1 MNLVFRSIGVWKKRI
16 SVSKAKLSCPQFNW
30 LKPPSLFH
38 EKGRNKLTSPW
49 QWYLKRCRNRTN
61 TELVL
66 AVFCIRLL
74 LKIWR
79 NLLKSEEEE
88 KLNECL
94 CRYHLVGEWED
105 ARKGTFNIWTAAHL
119 IRSQER
125 LYSCI
130 TAAVTIYTGL
140 PSFNFPSRNTIC
152 CGTFRER
159 EPLPT
164 LVISCVIAATT
175 GIITEASV
183 SQNRFLF
190 LMIFGFGLA
199 QNMLT
204 FWHLKNMRFVQHPH
218 PGKLNLI
225 DYQTKIL
232 ALAAATSSTHR
243 PFATHHSESNI
254 KSAFDT
260 LEPGLVVGD

>member
-1 MNLVFRSIGVWKKRI
+1 MLWKKRI
-16 SVSKAKLSCPQFNW
+16 SVSKAELSCPQFNW

-38 EKGRNKLTSPW
+38 EKDRTKLTSPW
-49 QWYLKRCRNRTN
+49 QWYLLIKLKRCRTN

-66 AVFCIRLL
+66 AVFCLLLL

-79 NLLKSEEEE
+79 NLLKSEEEQ
-88 KLNECL
+88 KLNG
-94 CRYHLVGEWED
+94 YHLVGEWED

-140 PSFNFPSRNTIC
+140 PSFNFP
-152 CGTFRER
+152 CGTLRFRER

-183 SQNRFLF
+183 SQNRFLL

-218 PGKLNLI
+218 P
-225 DYQTKIL
+225 
-232 ALAAATSSTHR
+232 TST
-243 PFATHHSESNI
+243 I
-254 KSAFDT
+254 W
-260 LEPGLVVGD
+260 

>member
-1 MNLVFRSIGVWKKRI
+1 M
-16 SVSKAKLSCPQFNW
+16 
-30 LKPPSLFH
+30 
-38 EKGRNKLTSPW
+38 
-49 QWYLKRCRNRTN
+49 
-61 TELVL
+61 
-66 AVFCIRLL
+66 FCKRLL

-79 NLLKSEEEE
+79 NLLKSEDEE
-88 KLNECL
+88 KL

-152 CGTFRER
+152 CGTLRFRER

-175 GIITEASV
+175 GIISEASV

-190 LMIFGFGLA
+190 LMIFGFGWA

-243 PFATHHSESNI
+243 PFATHHHSETNF

-260 LEPGLVVGD
+260 LVPGLVVGD